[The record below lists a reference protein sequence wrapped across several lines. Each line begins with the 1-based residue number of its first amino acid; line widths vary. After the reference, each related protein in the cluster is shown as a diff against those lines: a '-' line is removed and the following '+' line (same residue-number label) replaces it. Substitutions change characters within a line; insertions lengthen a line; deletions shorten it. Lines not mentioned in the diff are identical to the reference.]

1 MTVNTPFATVDTA
14 NSASDPAVFLE
25 VSPKSG
31 QGWTE
36 SEKKGFWQSLV
47 IVWKDLALYMSCSTC
62 PLTLF
67 GVRRSALEISTL
79 GMNNWNLLQSLL
91 TGLSKF
97 MSHNRHETR
106 LPMVHRNT
114 IKLEGLKLKER
125 KIEAFLHFLLFLLL
139 FVCKAQQSRWLL
151 IISFFSFSLEC

>member
-1 MTVNTPFATVDTA
+1 MTVNTPFVTVDTA

-31 QGWTE
+31 QGWIE
-36 SEKKGFWQSLV
+36 SEKKGFCQFLV
-47 IVWKDLALYMSCSTC
+47 IVWKDLAMYVSCSTC

-67 GVRRSALEISTL
+67 GVRQSALEISTL

-97 MSHNRHETR
+97 MSQGRCETR
-106 LPMVHRNT
+106 LPVVHRNT
-114 IKLEGLKLKER
+114 IKLEGLKFNER
-125 KIEAFLHFLLFLLL
+125 KIEAFLHFLLLL
-139 FVCKAQQSRWLL
+139 FVSNAQQSQLL
-151 IISFFSFSLEC
+151 